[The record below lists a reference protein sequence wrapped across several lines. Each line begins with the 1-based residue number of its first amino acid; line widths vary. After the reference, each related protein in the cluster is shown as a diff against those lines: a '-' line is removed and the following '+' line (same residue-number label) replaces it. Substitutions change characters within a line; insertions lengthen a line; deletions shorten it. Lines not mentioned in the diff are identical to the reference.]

1 MTMETTALFVGIDV
15 AQARLDIAVRPS
27 GEQWTSPHDEAGI
40 AALVARL
47 HALGPTLVVLEAT
60 GGREL
65 ALAGALAAAQVP
77 TAIVNPRQVRDF
89 AKAVGQLAKT
99 DALDAQ
105 VLARFAEAI
114 RPEPRALPDAAA
126 QELAAVL
133 TRRRQLVAML
143 TAERQRLSTTLP
155 AVRPRVEAHVHW
167 LREELRTL
175 DADLQARLRT
185 SPLWCEHAALLR
197 TVPGVGPVLTLTL
210 LAHLPEL
217 GTLDRKPLAALVGLA
232 PRPADSGTRRGRRVI
247 WGGRA
252 QVRATLYMS
261 TLAAVKHNPVLRR
274 FYERLLGA
282 GKPKKLALVACMH
295 KLLLI
300 LNAMLRHRTPWH
312 PALSPALC
320 S

>member
-1 MTMETTALFVGIDV
+1 METTATFVGIDV

-47 HALGPTLVVLEAT
+47 QALSPTLVVLEAT

-65 ALAGALAAAQVP
+65 PLASALTAAQVP

-105 VLARFAEAI
+105 VLARFAEAV
-114 RPEPRALPDAAA
+114 RPTPRTLPDAPA
-126 QELAAVL
+126 QELAALL
-133 TRRRQLVAML
+133 TRRRQVVAML
-143 TAERQRLSTTLP
+143 TAERQRLSTTRP
-155 AVRPRVEAHVHW
+155 SVRPRVQAHVEW
-167 LREELRTL
+167 LREELRAL
-175 DADLQARLRT
+175 DAELHERIRT
-185 SPLWCEHAALLR
+185 SPLWREHEALLR
-197 TVPGVGPVLTLTL
+197 TVPGVGPVLALTL

-217 GTLDRKPLAALVGLA
+217 GTLDRKPIAALVGLA
-232 PRPADSGTRRGRRVI
+232 PLPADSGTRRGRRVI

-261 TLAAVKHNPVLRR
+261 TLVAVKHNPVLRR
-274 FYERLLGA
+274 FYEHLLAA

-300 LNAMLRHRTPWH
+300 LNALLRQRTPWQP
-312 PALSPALC
+312 PASPAPTP
-320 S
+320 

>member
-1 MTMETTALFVGIDV
+1 METAAVFVGIDI

-40 AALVARL
+40 AALVTRL

-89 AKAVGQLAKT
+89 AKAIGQLAKT

-114 RPEPRALPDAAA
+114 RPEPRALPDAQA

-133 TRRRQLVAML
+133 TRRRQVVAML
-143 TAERQRLSTTLP
+143 TAEQQRLSTALP
-155 AVRPRVEAHVHW
+155 AVRPRVERHVRW
-167 LREELRTL
+167 LRQELRAL
-175 DADLQARLRT
+175 DAELQERIRS
-185 SPLWCEHAALLR
+185 SPLWCEQAALLR
-197 TVPGVGPVLTLTL
+197 TVPGVGPVLALTL

-252 QVRATLYMS
+252 QVRATLYMG
-261 TLAAVKHNPVLRR
+261 TLVAVQHNPVLRR
-274 FYERLLGA
+274 FYERLLAA

-300 LNAMLRHRTPWH
+300 LNAVLRQRIPWQP
-312 PALSPALC
+312 PALPALR

>member
-1 MTMETTALFVGIDV
+1 METAAVFVGIDV

-40 AALVARL
+40 AALVTRL
-47 HALGPTLVVLEAT
+47 QALGPTLVVLEAT

-89 AKAVGQLAKT
+89 AKAIGQLAKT

-105 VLARFAEAI
+105 ELARFAEVI
-114 RPEPRALPDAAA
+114 RPEPRALPDAQA

-133 TRRRQLVAML
+133 TRRRQVVAML
-143 TAERQRLSTTLP
+143 TAEQQRLSTTLP
-155 AVRPRVEAHVHW
+155 AVRPRVDTHVRW
-167 LREELRTL
+167 LRQELRAL
-175 DADLQARLRT
+175 DAELQERIRT
-185 SPLWCEHAALLR
+185 SPLWCEQAALLR
-197 TVPGVGPVLTLTL
+197 TVPGVGPVLALTL

-261 TLAAVKHNPVLRR
+261 TLAAVQHNPVLRR
-274 FYERLLGA
+274 FYEHLLA
-282 GKPKKLALVACMH
+282 TGKPKKLALVACMH

-300 LNAMLRHRTPWH
+300 LNAVLRHRTPWQP
-312 PALSPALC
+312 PASPAPA

>member
-1 MTMETTALFVGIDV
+1 MEPTAIFVGIDV

-40 AALVARL
+40 TALVTRL
-47 HALGPTLVVLEAT
+47 HELGPTLVVLEAT

-105 VLARFAEAI
+105 VLARFAEVI
-114 RPEPRALPDAAA
+114 RPEPRALPDAQA

-133 TRRRQLVAML
+133 TRRRQVVAML

-155 AVRPRVEAHVHW
+155 AVRPRVQAHLHW
-167 LREELRTL
+167 LREELHAL
-175 DADLQARLRT
+175 DAELRERIRT
-185 SPLWCEHAALLR
+185 SPLWREHEALLR
-197 TVPGVGPVLTLTL
+197 TVPGVGPVLALTM

-252 QVRATLYMS
+252 QVRATLYMG
-261 TLAAVKHNPVLRR
+261 TLAAVQHNPVLRR
-274 FYERLLGA
+274 FYERLLAA

-300 LNAMLRHRTPWH
+300 LNAVLRQRAPWQP
-312 PALSPALC
+312 PASPAPA

>member
-1 MTMETTALFVGIDV
+1 METAAVFVGIDV

-40 AALVARL
+40 AALVTRL
-47 HALGPTLVVLEAT
+47 RTLGPTLVVLEAT

-89 AKAVGQLAKT
+89 AKAIGQLAKT

-105 VLARFAEAI
+105 VLARFAELI
-114 RPEPRALPDAAA
+114 RPEPRALPDAQA

-133 TRRRQLVAML
+133 TRRRQVVAML
-143 TAERQRLSTTLP
+143 TAEQQRLSTTLP
-155 AVRPRVEAHVHW
+155 TVRPRVETHVRW
-167 LREELRTL
+167 LRQELRAL
-175 DADLQARLRT
+175 DVELQERIRT
-185 SPLWCEHAALLR
+185 SPLWCEQAALLR
-197 TVPGVGPVLTLTL
+197 TVPGVGPVLALTL

-252 QVRATLYMS
+252 QVRATLYMG
-261 TLAAVKHNPVLRR
+261 TLVAVKHNPVLRR
-274 FYERLLGA
+274 FYERLLAA

-300 LNAMLRHRTPWH
+300 LHAVLRQRIPWQPP
-312 PALSPALC
+312 PASPLRP
-320 S
+320 

>member
-1 MTMETTALFVGIDV
+1 METAAVFVGIDV

-27 GEQWTSPHDEAGI
+27 GEQWTSPHDDEGI
-40 AALVARL
+40 AALVTRL
-47 HALGPTLVVLEAT
+47 QALGPTLVVLEAT

-77 TAIVNPRQVRDF
+77 TAIVNPRQVGDF
-89 AKAVGQLAKT
+89 AKAIGQLAKT

-105 VLARFAEAI
+105 VLARFAEVI
-114 RPEPRALPDAAA
+114 RPEPRALPDAQA

-133 TRRRQLVAML
+133 TRRRQVVAML
-143 TAERQRLSTTLP
+143 TAEQQRLSTTLP
-155 AVRPRVEAHVHW
+155 AVRPRVETHVRW
-167 LREELRTL
+167 LRQELRAL
-175 DADLQARLRT
+175 DGDLQERIRT
-185 SPLWCEHAALLR
+185 SPLWCEQAALLR
-197 TVPGVGPVLTLTL
+197 TVPGVGPVLALTL

-261 TLAAVKHNPVLRR
+261 TLAAVRHNPVLRR
-274 FYERLLGA
+274 FYERLLAA

-300 LNAMLRHRTPWH
+300 LNAVLRQRTPWQP
-312 PALSPALC
+312 PASPAPA

>member
-1 MTMETTALFVGIDV
+1 METAAVFVGIDV

-27 GEQWTSPHDEAGI
+27 GEQWTSPHDDEGI
-40 AALVARL
+40 AALVTRL
-47 HALGPTLVVLEAT
+47 QALGPTLVVLEAT

-89 AKAVGQLAKT
+89 AKAIGQLAKT

-105 VLARFAEAI
+105 VLARFAEVI
-114 RPEPRALPDAAA
+114 RPEPRALPDAQA

-133 TRRRQLVAML
+133 TRRRQVVAML
-143 TAERQRLSTTLP
+143 TAEQQRLSTTLP
-155 AVRPRVEAHVHW
+155 AVRPRVETHVRW
-167 LREELRTL
+167 LRQELRAL
-175 DADLQARLRT
+175 DGDLQERIRT
-185 SPLWCEHAALLR
+185 SPLWCEQAALLR
-197 TVPGVGPVLTLTL
+197 TVPGVGPVLALTL

-261 TLAAVKHNPVLRR
+261 TLAAVRHNPVLRR
-274 FYERLLGA
+274 FYERLLAA

-300 LNAMLRHRTPWH
+300 LNAVLRQRTPWQP
-312 PALSPALC
+312 PASPAPA

>member
-1 MTMETTALFVGIDV
+1 MESAAIFVGIDV
-15 AQARLDIAVRPS
+15 AQARLDIAVRPT

-40 AALVARL
+40 TALVTRL
-47 HALGPTLVVLEAT
+47 QELGPSLVVLEAT

-105 VLARFAEAI
+105 LLARFAEAI
-114 RPEPRALPDAAA
+114 RPEPRALPDAQA
-126 QELAAVL
+126 QELAALL
-133 TRRRQLVAML
+133 TRRRQVIAML

-155 AVRPRVEAHVHW
+155 TVRPRVQQHVQW
-167 LREELRTL
+167 LREELRAL
-175 DADLQARLRT
+175 DAELAERIRT
-185 SPLWCEHAALLR
+185 SPLWREHEALLR
-197 TVPGVGPVLTLTL
+197 TVPGVGPVLALTL

-217 GTLDRKPLAALVGLA
+217 GTLDRKPIAALVGLA
-232 PRPADSGTRRGRRVI
+232 PLPADSGTRRGRRVV

-261 TLAAVKHNPVLRR
+261 TLVAVKHNPVLRR
-274 FYERLLGA
+274 FYEHLLAA

-300 LNAMLRHRTPWH
+300 LNALLRQRTPWQ
-312 PALSPALC
+312 PPPSSAATP
-320 S
+320 

>member
-1 MTMETTALFVGIDV
+1 METAAVFVGIDV

-27 GEQWTSPHDEAGI
+27 GEQWTSPHDDGGI
-40 AALVARL
+40 AALVTRL
-47 HALGPTLVVLEAT
+47 QALGPTLVVLEAT

-89 AKAVGQLAKT
+89 AKAIGQLAKT

-105 VLARFAEAI
+105 VLARFAEVI
-114 RPEPRALPDAAA
+114 RPEPRALPDAQA

-133 TRRRQLVAML
+133 TRRRQVVAML
-143 TAERQRLSTTLP
+143 TAEQQRLSTTLP
-155 AVRPRVEAHVHW
+155 AVRPRVETHVRW
-167 LREELRTL
+167 LRQELHVL
-175 DADLQARLRT
+175 DGELPERIRT
-185 SPLWCEHAALLR
+185 SPLWCEQAALLR
-197 TVPGVGPVLTLTL
+197 TVPGVGPVLALTL

-261 TLAAVKHNPVLRR
+261 TLAAVRHNPVLRR
-274 FYERLLGA
+274 FYERLLAA

-300 LNAMLRHRTPWH
+300 LNAVLRQRTPWQP
-312 PALSPALC
+312 PASPAPA

>member
-1 MTMETTALFVGIDV
+1 METAAVFVGIDV

-40 AALVARL
+40 AALVTRL
-47 HALGPTLVVLEAT
+47 QALGPTLVVLEAT

-89 AKAVGQLAKT
+89 AKAIGQLAKT

-105 VLARFAEAI
+105 VLARFAEVI
-114 RPEPRALPDAAA
+114 RPEPRALPDAQA

-133 TRRRQLVAML
+133 TRRRQVVAML
-143 TAERQRLSTTLP
+143 TAEQQRLSTTLP
-155 AVRPRVEAHVHW
+155 AVRPRVDTHVRW
-167 LREELRTL
+167 LRQELRAL
-175 DADLQARLRT
+175 DAELQERIRT
-185 SPLWCEHAALLR
+185 SPLWCEQAALLR
-197 TVPGVGPVLTLTL
+197 TVPGVGPVLALTL

-261 TLAAVKHNPVLRR
+261 TLAAVQHNPVLRR
-274 FYERLLGA
+274 FYEHLLA
-282 GKPKKLALVACMH
+282 TGKPKKLALVACMH

-300 LNAMLRHRTPWH
+300 LNAVLRHRTPWQP
-312 PALSPALC
+312 PASPAPA

>member
-1 MTMETTALFVGIDV
+1 MESAAIFVGIDV
-15 AQARLDIAVRPS
+15 AQARLDIAVRPT
-27 GEQWTSPHDEAGI
+27 GEQWTSPHDEAGM
-40 AALVARL
+40 AALVTRL
-47 HALGPTLVVLEAT
+47 QELGPTLVVLEAT

-114 RPEPRALPDAAA
+114 RPEPRALPDAQA
-126 QELAAVL
+126 QELAALL
-133 TRRRQLVAML
+133 TRRRQLIAML

-155 AVRPRVEAHVHW
+155 AVRPRVQQHVQW
-167 LREELRTL
+167 LREELRAL
-175 DADLQARLRT
+175 DAELAERIRT
-185 SPLWCEHAALLR
+185 SPLWREHEALLR
-197 TVPGVGPVLTLTL
+197 TVPGVGPVLALTL

-217 GTLDRKPLAALVGLA
+217 GTLDRKPIAALVGLA
-232 PRPADSGTRRGRRVI
+232 PLPADSGTRRGRRVV

-261 TLAAVKHNPVLRR
+261 TLVAVKHNPVLRR
-274 FYERLLGA
+274 FYEHLLAA

-300 LNAMLRHRTPWH
+300 LNALLRQRTPWQP
-312 PALSPALC
+312 PASSTATP
-320 S
+320 

>member
-1 MTMETTALFVGIDV
+1 METAAVFVGIDV

-40 AALVARL
+40 AALVTRL
-47 HALGPTLVVLEAT
+47 QALGPTLVVLEAT

-89 AKAVGQLAKT
+89 AKAIGQLAKT

-105 VLARFAEAI
+105 VLARFAEVI
-114 RPEPRALPDAAA
+114 RPEPRALPDAQA

-133 TRRRQLVAML
+133 TRRRQVVAML
-143 TAERQRLSTTLP
+143 TAEQQRLSTTLP
-155 AVRPRVEAHVHW
+155 AVRPRVDTHVRW
-167 LREELRTL
+167 LRQERRAL
-175 DADLQARLRT
+175 DAELQERIRT
-185 SPLWCEHAALLR
+185 SPLWCEQAALLR
-197 TVPGVGPVLTLTL
+197 TVPGVGPVLALTL

-261 TLAAVKHNPVLRR
+261 TLAAVQHNPVLRR
-274 FYERLLGA
+274 FYEHLLA
-282 GKPKKLALVACMH
+282 TGKPKKLALVACMH

-300 LNAMLRHRTPWH
+300 LNAVLRHRTPWQP
-312 PALSPALC
+312 PASPAPA

>member
-1 MTMETTALFVGIDV
+1 METPASFVGIDV

-40 AALVARL
+40 AALVTRL
-47 HALGPTLVVLEAT
+47 QELGPTLVVLEAT

-105 VLARFAEAI
+105 VLARFAEVI
-114 RPEPRALPDAAA
+114 RPEPRALPDAPA
-126 QELAAVL
+126 QELAALL
-133 TRRRQLVAML
+133 TRRRQVVAML

-155 AVRPRVEAHVHW
+155 PVRPRVQAHVRW

-175 DADLQARLRT
+175 DAELQERIRT
-185 SPLWCEHAALLR
+185 SPLWREQEALLR
-197 TVPGVGPVLTLTL
+197 TVPGVGPVLALTV

-217 GTLDRKPLAALVGLA
+217 GTLDRKPIAALVGLA
-232 PRPADSGTRRGRRVI
+232 PRSADSGSRRGRRVV

-261 TLAAVKHNPVLRR
+261 TLVAVKHNPVLRR
-274 FYERLLGA
+274 FYERLLAA

-300 LNAMLRHRTPWH
+300 LNALLRQRASWQP
-312 PALSPALC
+312 PASPAPTP
-320 S
+320 

>member
-1 MTMETTALFVGIDV
+1 METAAVFVGIDV

-40 AALVARL
+40 AVLVTRL
-47 HALGPTLVVLEAT
+47 QALGPTLGVLEAT

-89 AKAVGQLAKT
+89 AKAIGQLAKT

-105 VLARFAEAI
+105 VLARFAEAL
-114 RPEPRALPDAAA
+114 RPEPRALPDAQA

-133 TRRRQLVAML
+133 TRRRQVVAML
-143 TAERQRLSTTLP
+143 TAERQRLSTLLP
-155 AVRPRVEAHVHW
+155 AVRPRVEAHGRW
-167 LREELRTL
+167 LRQELRAL
-175 DADLQARLRT
+175 DAELQERIRP
-185 SPLWCEHAALLR
+185 SPLWCEQAALLR
-197 TVPGVGPVLTLTL
+197 TVPGVGPVLALTL

-247 WGGRA
+247 GGGRA
-252 QVRATLYMS
+252 QVRATLYMG
-261 TLAAVKHNPVLRR
+261 TLVAVQHNPVLRR
-274 FYERLLGA
+274 FYERLLAA
-282 GKPKKLALVACMH
+282 GTPKKLALVACMH

-300 LNAMLRHRTPWH
+300 LNAVLRQRTPWQP
-312 PALSPALC
+312 PASPAQ
-320 S
+320 SS